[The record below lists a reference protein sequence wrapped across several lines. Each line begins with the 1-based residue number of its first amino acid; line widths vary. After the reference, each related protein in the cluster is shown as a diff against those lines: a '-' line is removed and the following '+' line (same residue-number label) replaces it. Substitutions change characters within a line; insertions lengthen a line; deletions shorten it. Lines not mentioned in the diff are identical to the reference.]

1 MMNTK
6 EFLSTVLGDQGYYCA
21 LGLRPKDKRRKQKF
35 YGSID
40 ALADSSL
47 NLDAEGYDSY
57 FALASFLDDKSRTAD
72 NVDSIKSFF
81 LDLDCGAGKPY
92 EQQTDALK
100 GLQSFCRT
108 TQMPRPTVVVNS
120 GRGIHVYWALD
131 KPCPKDKWLPI
142 AERLKLVCAEHNLD
156 ADSAVTSDAA
166 RVLRVPNTHNYK
178 GNPPI
183 PVKVI
188 GELGGVLTLE
198 EFEAVLPQTN
208 LIPVISKRAYSAEDL
223 EDSKSLAGTTYTKS
237 FTDIVKK
244 TLTGKGCGQ
253 IHKAITQPND
263 LTYGEWLSVLSIA
276 KHCEEDRAIHMI
288 SQGHDEYDEQETEKI
303 AASINSPHLCA
314 TFAEHNPD
322 ACKDCA
328 HKGKIKTP
336 ITLGMGPKEASAA
349 DNVIDIP
356 IDEPEE
362 AEEQAP
368 LHVVAPDSELFD
380 STKGFPGAPVEP
392 KLVAAPRTKKYTIP
406 QYPDKYSRQ
415 EGGGIIKLIQDSEG
429 NVDKKLVYKRDLYLT
444 KRIDD
449 PIEGPKYE
457 FKHHTAREG
466 IRTFLI
472 AGVKLSSREEF
483 RKAMGM
489 NDIHLLKPEPLMEYV
504 AAWIEKLYTDTDPIK
519 ANMQFGWTEDMK
531 SFVVGG
537 REIFKD
543 RIADNP
549 ASSATAMY
557 FPIFKQKG
565 TLDGW
570 KEVAKFYNM
579 PGNEQH
585 QFMMATSFG
594 SPLLSFLPN
603 VSGMINHLFSSATG
617 IGKSMGMIGGA
628 SIWGNYAS
636 YILPGAST
644 PNSIWQRAE
653 VWKNLPLYVDEIT
666 NLPPKEA
673 SDAAYAVSSGQQKSR
688 MDSSGQNKER
698 FRGEPWKLITGTN
711 GNTGLVEKMSSY
723 KAQPKGEQ
731 QRIIETR
738 AKQVFFTS
746 EDTEITNKINKAVAK
761 NYGYAGDVFI
771 QHVLSDMKHAEA
783 LCEKYRA
790 LLIQKAGLT
799 DQNRLWSGG
808 AGVSIAG
815 TALAIEAGL
824 VDWDLDKLID
834 WIVERL
840 KVLKVSERELNLDVQ
855 QLINDYY
862 AHYQGAIMRLRST
875 DDARAGDASGVG
887 VLVYPE
893 KMPHYAWVGRYE
905 TDINKLYLLIKPFKQ
920 WCIDQQ
926 YNYGEVYEA
935 LQQTFGAVK
944 DRIRLGKGTTINMP
958 PTYVIAMKFEE
969 PEIVDA
975 VPKGSVFDEQNTVK

>member
-6 EFLSTVLGDQGYYCA
+6 EFLSTVLADQGHYCA
-21 LGLRPKDKRRKQKF
+21 LGLRPKDKKRKQKF
-35 YGSID
+35 YDSID
-40 ALADSSL
+40 ALADSAL
-47 NLDAEGYDSY
+47 NLDADGYDAY
-57 FALASFLDDKSRTAD
+57 FALASFVDSKSRTAD
-72 NVDSIKSFF
+72 NVNLIKCFF
-81 LDLDCGAGKPY
+81 LDLDCGADKPY
-92 EQQTDALK
+92 KQQTDALR

-108 TQMPRPTVVVNS
+108 TKIPKPTIVVNS

-131 KPCPKDKWLPI
+131 TPCPKDKWLAV
-142 AERLKLVCAEHNLD
+142 AEKLKVVCAEHHLD
-156 ADSAVTSDAA
+156 ADPSVTSDAA
-166 RVLRVPNTHNYK
+166 RVLRVPSTHNYK
-178 GNPPI
+178 GTPPI
-183 PVKVI
+183 PVKIV
-188 GELGGVLTLE
+188 GELGATLTLE
-198 EFEAVLPQTN
+198 AFEAALPETN
-208 LIPVISKRAYSAEDL
+208 LIPVVSKRAYTAEDL
-223 EDSKSLAGTTYTKS
+223 ETSKRLAGNTYDKS
-237 FTDIVKK
+237 FTSIIKK
-244 TLTGKGCGQ
+244 TLSGKGCAQ
-253 IHKAITQPND
+253 IHKAVTQPND

-288 SQGHDEYDEQETEKI
+288 SQGYDGYDAQETDKI

-314 TFAEHNPD
+314 TFADHNPD
-322 ACKDCA
+322 GCKGCP
-328 HKGKIKTP
+328 HRGKIKTP
-336 ITLGMGPKEASAA
+336 ITLGIELKEATEA
-349 DNVIDIP
+349 DNVIEIP
-356 IDEPEE
+356 IEVEE
-362 AEEQAP
+362 TEVEEETESVRV
-368 LHVVAPDSELFD
+368 LSPDSGLFAT
-380 STKGFPGAPVEP
+380 SKGLPGAPVGL
-392 KLVAAPRTKKYTIP
+392 KLVPAPRTKKYTIP
-406 QYPDKYSRQ
+406 QYPGTYSRQ
-415 EGGGIIKLIQDSEG
+415 EGGGVIKITTDTDGNADKQLI
-429 NVDKKLVYKRDLYLT
+429 YKRDLYLT
-444 KRIDD
+444 KRIQD
-449 PIEGPKYE
+449 PVEGPKYE
-457 FKHHTAREG
+457 FKHHTARDG

-489 NDIHLLKPEPLMEYV
+489 NGIHLLKPEPLMNYV
-504 AAWIEKLYTDTDPIK
+504 AAWIEKLYVESDPLE
-519 ANMQFGWTEDMK
+519 ARMQFGWTENMK

-543 RIADNP
+543 RIEENP
-549 ASSATAMY
+549 PSSGTEMY

-565 TLDGW
+565 TLEGW
-570 KEVAKFYNM
+570 KDVAKFYNM
-579 PGNEQH
+579 KGNEQH

-628 SIWGNYAS
+628 SIWGNYAA

-666 NLPPKEA
+666 NLPAKDA
-673 SDAAYAVSSGQQKSR
+673 SDAAYAVSSGQQKAR

-711 GNTGLVEKMSSY
+711 GNTGLVEKMSTY
-723 KAQPKGEQ
+723 RAAPKGEQ

-746 EDTEITNKINKAVAK
+746 EDTEITDKINKAVAQ
-761 NYGYAGDVFI
+761 NYGFAGDVYI
-771 QHVLSDMKHAEA
+771 QYVLSNMEHAEQ
-783 LCEKYRA
+783 LCTHYRKQ
-790 LLIQKAGLT
+790 LIQKAGLT

-815 TALAIEAGL
+815 VALAIEAGL

-834 WIVERL
+834 WVVERL
-840 KVLKVSERELNLDVQ
+840 KMLKVTERELNLDVQ
-855 QLINDYY
+855 QLLNDYY

-920 WCIDQQ
+920 WCIEQQ

-975 VPKGSVFDEQNTVK
+975 VVEGAVFK